1 MRLIVRHSRRSRPP
15 GRRLRDRRRGRH
27 RPVYGDLSIPEKCP
41 ISRGVFGNDQAF
53 CAAHGQS
60 YDPAK
65 AKALLAKLG
74 FGPEKPLEVTLIAW
88 TGGKR
93 DKLAE
98 VFQNQ
103 LAEVGIKAKI
113 EIMDIG
119 TMNARVRQEN
129 EKPTGIGTMDM
140 MTWSWYDPDILYA
153 LWHSPGAY
161 RGFTSPE
168 LDAMLEKTRVL
179 TNEDERRKAV
189 QDVMAY
195 LLENAIHVPP
205 IRRAGSGFLPPVR
218 RSRASRWRRSST
230 RSSAT

>member
-1 MRLIVRHSRRSRPP
+1 M
-15 GRRLRDRRRGRH
+15 
-27 RPVYGDLSIPEKCP
+27 
-41 ISRGVFGNDQAF
+41 
-53 CAAHGQS
+53 
-60 YDPAK
+60 
-65 AKALLAKLG
+65 
-74 FGPEKPLEVTLIAW
+74 TLIAW

-129 EKPTGIGTMDM
+129 EKSTGVGTMDM

-161 RGFTSPE
+161 RGYTSPE

-179 TNEDERRKAV
+179 TNEDERKKAV
-189 QDVMAY
+189 QDVMA
-195 LLENAIHVPP
+195 
-205 IRRAGSGFLPPVR
+205 LPPRECDPRPALHAGLGVGVR
-218 RSRASRWRRSST
+218 RPSGGQGLQGGAVRLPDLQRREVLKHDSSGRCRGATRRIVRAKLATGVDPCGPSSASASRWACSRCFVTTDRRH
-230 RSSAT
+230 RC